1 MDSCSA
7 FAGGGVS
14 MVLVVEGEKPAKG
27 AQCTM
32 YMDHGNVVHVGNCCE
47 ALRRRLASILGTVLV
62 HGQRV
67 RDLDK
72 LQWIWIGI
80 GKLLFK
86 GMAD

>member
-1 MDSCSA
+1 MGVLGSVWARAVDGAFSA
-7 FAGGGVS
+7 FAGGDIS

-27 AQCTM
+27 MLGIALKRC
-32 YMDHGNVVHVGNCCE
+32 NCVMRVSLE
-47 ALRRRLASILGTVLV
+47 VKLV

-67 RDLDK
+67 SRGLDK
-72 LQWIWIGI
+72 IQWIWIGI